1 MAIQG
6 EDIQVRF
13 TITNGTTAIAPST
26 LDSYAINVYYI
37 DSFGNKVNLATYKSS
52 NTGLYDI
59 VVFSDVLGK
68 VDIIIN
74 RELTKTITS
83 GKLYGEVFTKAT
95 STSEFI
101 ASKTVNGTTEIF
113 ICDFLTSSNS
123 SALS

>member
-13 TITNGTTAIAPST
+13 TLTNGTAPIAPST
-26 LDSYAINVYYI
+26 LNAYSINIYYI
-37 DSFGNKVNLATYKSS
+37 DSFGVKTNIATYKSV

-59 VVFSDVLGK
+59 IVFDDTNGK

-74 RELTKTITS
+74 REQTKVMTS
-83 GKLYGEVFTKAT
+83 GKIYGEVFIKVT

-101 ASKTVNGTTEIF
+101 LSKTVNGVSSIF
-113 ICDFLTSSNS
+113 ICDFYTSSNS
-123 SALS
+123 SAV